1 MVITALLTIAL
12 LAPPQ
17 SAPVDH
23 ALRDAYF
30 TRVLTPLEGPAVAP
44 PGPSADRNYKR
55 AYEAADAYRK
65 GMIFAGQGAWAEA
78 QKAFKD
84 AEGKN
89 GSVTEYRLSA
99 AFAHLKLH
107 KADDAYKRY
116 EKVYKDD
123 PSSRRALAGMIAAK
137 EDIQHYRDA
146 TALWMRYVK
155 LPMTPADLAEARA
168 MLQGAR
174 ELFAERY
181 EIAENPAGGA
191 PNLATAEQEL
201 AWGLQYAQELA
212 ASGMTLLDDRA
223 TVAYVETMCKQ
234 LVAKSRRFPTN
245 YQLFVLDTASV
256 NATTAPGYIF
266 VYRGL
271 LEAAPSEAALAGV
284 LAHEIGHSVAHHG
297 AKKVTRSYQDQEQ
310 LAKLQASDSKLS
322 KFLAKMMELGNPVG
336 ALTFS
341 RDAEEQADRLAMHI
355 AFDAGFEPEGLADM
369 FQVFEQMEPSSRSSW
384 DLMARTHPFSIDRI
398 NTVREYSALFPA
410 RTLATTS
417 AAFKTM
423 KARLAKLPPPP
434 DATGLMKAPEA
445 PPAPTGSAPGR
456 AVAATVPYSLAPA
469 PFSGQ
474 MPQGWTTKKHSA
486 QTTLFEAPKGTPEG
500 EASIW
505 IRLVPRVSQPDWD
518 IDDYVKGMQQA
529 NAKLEEVGF
538 GDVSRERRKDGRE
551 LRVLPM
557 EWTGKTSAGAVTRW
571 SAVFAFVDYPDYVAI
586 GQYAAP
592 RAFFD
597 QLSTG
602 FQIVWNSLTY
612 GAETPPAAPAPRVD
626 APPTASSGRLAFTIE
641 SPPYSGE
648 MPEGW
653 VARRNDEVVFIE
665 GTPGTEAY
673 EMTIRLA
680 FYDRS
685 QHALDDLTAAIR
697 SALADLPQASVT
709 LTELRAT
716 SEGRPARAVVADYAG
731 KDSSGTAGP
740 FRQVIA
746 IVQYSQ
752 HFVVLGYSGP
762 SALHD
767 KYAAAFEMVGS
778 TLKER

>member
-1 MVITALLTIAL
+1 MVITALLTLAL
-12 LAPPQ
+12 LASPQ
-17 SAPVDH
+17 LAPVDH
-23 ALRDAYF
+23 AVRDAYF
-30 TRVLTPLEGPAVAP
+30 TRVLTPQEGPVVAP
-44 PGPSADRNYKR
+44 PGPAADRNYKR
-55 AYEAADAYRK
+55 AYEAAEAYRK
-65 GMIFAGQGAWAEA
+65 GLIFAGQGAWPDA

-116 EKVYKDD
+116 EKIYKTD
-123 PSSRRALAGMIAAK
+123 PANRRALAGMIAAK

-155 LPMTPADLAEARA
+155 LPMTPAELTEARA
-168 MLQGAR
+168 LLQGAR

-191 PNLATAEQEL
+191 PNLATPEQEL

-212 ASGMTLLDDRA
+212 ASGMTLLDDRP
-223 TVAYVETMCKQ
+223 TVAYVEVLCKQ

-297 AKKVTRSYQDQEQ
+297 AKKVTRSYQVQEQ
-310 LAKLQASDSKLS
+310 LTKLQASDSKLS

-341 RDAEEQADRLAMHI
+341 REAEEQADRLAMHI
-355 AFDAGFEPEGLADM
+355 AFDAGYEPEGLADM

-398 NTVREYSALFPA
+398 NTVREYAALLPE
-410 RTLATTS
+410 RTLVTS
-417 AAFKTM
+417 SPAFKAM
-423 KARLAKLPPPP
+423 KTRLAKLPPPP
-434 DATGLMKAPEA
+434 DATGLMKAPA
-445 PPAPTGSAPGR
+445 P
-456 AVAATVPYSLAPA
+456 ATVPYSLAPA

-505 IRLVPRVSQPDWD
+505 IRLIPRVSQPEWD
-518 IDDYVKGMQQA
+518 IDDYVTGMQQA
-529 NAKLEEVGF
+529 NSKLEEVGF
-538 GDVSRERRKDGRE
+538 GDISRERRNDGRE

-571 SAVFAFVDYPDYVAI
+571 SAVFAFVEYPDYIAI

-602 FQIVWNSLTY
+602 FQVVWNSLAY
-612 GAETPPAAPAPRVD
+612 GAERPTAIPAPPAPPPAA
-626 APPTASSGRLAFTIE
+626 SGRQPFTIE
-641 SPPYSGE
+641 SPPFRGE

-653 VARRNDEVVFIE
+653 RASQGEGAVVIE
-665 GTPGTEAY
+665 GAPGTEAY
-673 EMTIRLA
+673 EMTIRVA
-680 FYDRS
+680 FYEKA
-685 QHALDDLTAAIR
+685 QHTLDDLTGEIR
-697 SALADLPQASVT
+697 AALADLPQASVT
-709 LTELRAT
+709 LTGLRAT
-716 SEGRPARAVVADYAG
+716 TEGRPARAVVADYAG

-746 IVQYSQ
+746 IVQYAK
-752 HFVVLGYSGP
+752 HFAVVGYSGP
-762 SALHD
+762 AALHD

-778 TLKER
+778 SLKER